1 MPLQRRHLRI
11 PAAIALVALA
21 VFVVLWIGARTE
33 LARGMVARAI
43 TDSIGLP
50 ATIESLQLGFFPSP
64 SADIGGLAIAQPP
77 GFGDE
82 PFLTV
87 GRLRL
92 SLPWGRLF
100 SRNTLNSVDITEA
113 TARLVV
119 GADGVANWS
128 KIGGASSKTSSPTAE
143 AKADWLIRALE
154 LERGM
159 IDYRDLGSNAHWQ
172 LAGIGLTV
180 QDLAPASEFPLD
192 LRLGGVFGS
201 NTIHYAMKGRG
212 RLDPDAGK
220 YEATA
225 LDIRGWAGGDPLP
238 LAGVELT
245 GALERATYRERH
257 RQGEAGRRAL
267 QARGHP
273 RDFRRRARLRRAGAR
288 REPAREDR
296 ALRAARARGQFRPRA
311 ARDHRS
317 GGLRI
322 AAGRVRGAAARMA
335 NSRSILSP
343 AGSTTRTSRGASCRP
358 GASCGRAS
366 TRIDL
371 NRYVPPTA
379 KTLHKK
385 KATLEAVVAE
395 LATYDLDAEI
405 RIGEARIAG
414 VNVRDMVI
422 RVERDGEHTP

>member
-21 VFVVLWIGARTE
+21 AFVVLWIGARTE

-43 TDSIGLP
+43 SDSIGLP

-64 SADIGGLAIAQPP
+64 SADIGGLAIAQPS

-87 GRLRL
+87 RRLRL

-113 TARLVV
+113 TARLIV

-128 KIGGASSKTSSPTAE
+128 KIGSASSKASSPTAE
-143 AKADWLIRALE
+143 ANWLIRALE

-159 IDYRDLGSNAHWQ
+159 IDYRDLGSKAHWQ

-180 QDLAPASEFPLD
+180 EDLAPAAEFPLD
-192 LRLGGVFGS
+192 LRLGGVFGP

-245 GALERATYRERH
+245 GALERATYESGTGKAKLAGGH
-257 RQGEAGRRAL
+257 FKLAGIPGTFDGELDLDEPALIATIRVKTEPFAPRAPAVSFGHALPVTTDPAAFESLQVALVAQLQDGELTLDPFSGRLDDTNFEGRIVPGRR
-267 QARGHP
+267 
-273 RDFRRRARLRRAGAR
+273 F
-288 REPAREDR
+288 
-296 ALRAARARGQFRPRA
+296 
-311 ARDHRS
+311 
-317 GGLRI
+317 
-322 AAGRVRGAAARMA
+322 V
-335 NSRSILSP
+335 
-343 AGSTTRTSRGASCRP
+343 
-358 GASCGRAS
+358 RAS
-366 TRIDL
+366 LDTIDL
-371 NRYVPPTA
+371 NRYVPPTD

-395 LATYDLDAEI
+395 LATYDIDAEI
-405 RIGEARIAG
+405 RIGEARVAG
-414 VNVRDMVI
+414 VNVHDMVI

>member
-1 MPLQRRHLRI
+1 MPLQRRHIRI
-11 PAAIALVALA
+11 PAVIALVALA

-43 TDSIGLP
+43 SDSIGLP

-77 GFGDE
+77 GFGND

-100 SRNTLNSVDITEA
+100 SRNILNTVVITEA
-113 TARLVV
+113 SARLIV
-119 GADGVANWS
+119 GGDGVTNWS
-128 KIGGASSKTSSPTAE
+128 KIGSASSSTAA
-143 AKADWLIRALE
+143 AKADWLIRVLE

-159 IDYRDLGSNAHWQ
+159 IDFRDLGSKDHWQ

-180 QDLAPASEFPLD
+180 QGLAPGSEFPLD
-192 LRLGGVFGS
+192 LRLGGVFGP

-225 LDIRGWAGGDPLP
+225 LDIRGWVGGDPLP

-245 GALERATYRERH
+245 GALKRAAYERGTGIAKLRGGHFKLAGIPGTFDGELDLDEPALVATLHVKTEPFAPRAPAVAFGHALPVTTDPAAFESLQVAFEAHLKDGELALDPFSGRLDDTNFEGRVVPGQRFVRAT
-257 RQGEAGRRAL
+257 L
-267 QARGHP
+267 
-273 RDFRRRARLRRAGAR
+273 D
-288 REPAREDR
+288 
-296 ALRAARARGQFRPRA
+296 
-311 ARDHRS
+311 
-317 GGLRI
+317 
-322 AAGRVRGAAARMA
+322 
-335 NSRSILSP
+335 
-343 AGSTTRTSRGASCRP
+343 
-358 GASCGRAS
+358 
-366 TRIDL
+366 RIDL

-385 KATLEAVVAE
+385 KKTLEAVVAE

-405 RIGEARIAG
+405 RIAEARISSI
-414 VNVRDMVI
+414 NVHDLMI

>member
-1 MPLQRRHLRI
+1 MPIQRRHLRI
-11 PAAIALVALA
+11 PAAIALAALA
-21 VFVVLWIGARTE
+21 VFIVLWIGARTE

-43 TDSIGLP
+43 SDSIGLP

-82 PFLTV
+82 RLLTV

-113 TARLVV
+113 SARLIV

-128 KIGGASSKTSSPTAE
+128 KIGGASPAAE
-143 AKADWLIRALE
+143 KKAGWFIGALD
-154 LERGM
+154 LERGT

-180 QDLAPASEFPLD
+180 QDVAPASEFPLD
-192 LRLGGVFGS
+192 LRLAGVFGS
-201 NTIHYAMKGRG
+201 NTIHYAMKSRA

-225 LDIRGWAGGDPLP
+225 LDIRGWLGGDPLP

-245 GALERATYRERH
+245 GALQRAAYESGTGKATLAGGHFNLSGIPGTFDGQFDFDEPALVASLRVKTEPFAPRAPAVGFGH
-257 RQGEAGRRAL
+257 ALPVTTDPAALESLQVAFEAQLKDGELTLDPFSGRLDDTNFDGRIV
-267 QARGHP
+267 P
-273 RDFRRRARLRRAGAR
+273 AR
-288 REPAREDR
+288 R
-296 ALRAARARGQFRPRA
+296 
-311 ARDHRS
+311 
-317 GGLRI
+317 I
-322 AAGRVRGAAARMA
+322 V
-335 NSRSILSP
+335 
-343 AGSTTRTSRGASCRP
+343 
-358 GASCGRAS
+358 RAS
-366 TRIDL
+366 LDRIDL
-371 NRYVPPTA
+371 NRYVPPTD

-405 RIGEARIAG
+405 RIGEARVAG